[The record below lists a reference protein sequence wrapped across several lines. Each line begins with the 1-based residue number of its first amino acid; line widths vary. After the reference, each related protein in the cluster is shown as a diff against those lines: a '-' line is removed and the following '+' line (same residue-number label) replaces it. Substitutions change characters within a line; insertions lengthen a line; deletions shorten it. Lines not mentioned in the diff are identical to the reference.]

1 MELTKSI
8 EQFRKN
14 NEERNGVDSED
25 DDEDIEQC
33 KTLHTMKNMGSHR
46 STPQAQPV
54 QKIPLFKCGEC
65 KFEFKSEDVLN
76 KHKAQ
81 HHRIPDQQPAV
92 INSPSPIPV
101 VMSKPRPTGIVSR
114 QYNCHECD
122 FQGHRGKALYK
133 HSILSKHSKIDSLA
147 ETCYTCKNTFDNF
160 MVLMK
165 HRKEAHYD
173 TISECHSFKA
183 GDCKFGSRCYYRHSV
198 ASEGVT
204 SNTGALFDNNTGA
217 HSETKRLDN
226 DSFHEDLQI
235 PPDLKE
241 LTKGLQKLM
250 LEFLLNRE
258 KTENRHR
265 GF

>member
-1 MELTKSI
+1 M
-8 EQFRKN
+8 
-14 NEERNGVDSED
+14 
-25 DDEDIEQC
+25 EQC
-33 KTLHTMKNMGSHR
+33 KTLHAMKNMGSHR
-46 STPQAQPV
+46 LTPQAQPV
-54 QKIPLFKCGEC
+54 KKIPMFKCGEC
-65 KFEFKSEDVLN
+65 KFEFNSEDVLS

-81 HHRIPDQQPAV
+81 HHRIPAQQQAV
-92 INSPSPIPV
+92 NTSPSTIPV
-101 VMSKPRPTGIVSR
+101 VMSNSRPSSNVPR

-122 FQGHRGKALYK
+122 YQAHRGKALYK
-133 HSILSKHSKIDSLA
+133 HSILSKHTKIDSLA

-183 GDCKFGSRCYYRHSV
+183 GDCKFGNQCYYRHSV

-204 SNTGALFDNNTGA
+204 SNTGVHAKNNIQA
-217 HSETKRLDN
+217 HSETKKLHN

-250 LEFLLNRE
+250 LQFSNQAILLSFTCSFSSFNYTLSPE
-258 KTENRHR
+258 TNNTFWNLANLLFSS
-265 GF
+265 GLSL